1 MRCPSC
7 AMTVV
12 ESDKTYTCGCVVI
25 PKEIL
30 QKKITPE
37 IVHELLNNRRTKT
50 LEGFISKR
58 TGKKFNA
65 ALVIRDKK
73 VVFEFEGENREN
85 KQTEDSPDRRDIVR
99 IRVHSE
105 NSGAAHVIIKGAM
118 YREFQ
123 ISYGHVSSRM
133 AECLACV
140 TAANLVKQVMK
151 STAVTKLDISL
162 NNLDFSR
169 YILKERTPRDR
180 DMKLALEH
188 LFQVLAGFGGWRAQF
203 KQEKRPRLTGSP
215 QSNKFPRGVFPGLE
229 VSLEEVNGRLR
240 VTLPGDPDVNAQF
253 TASLQRAV
261 PDGEKAYTLPLAAR
275 PVLMAWINSVK
286 RGGYPSEA
294 SQQ

>member
-7 AMTVV
+7 AMNIT
-12 ESDKTYTCGCVVI
+12 ETDKTYTCDCVVI

-50 LEGFISKR
+50 LEGFVSNR
-58 TGKKFNA
+58 TGKKFSA
-65 ALVIRDKK
+65 TLVIHDKK
-73 VVFEFEGENREN
+73 VAFEFEGESREN
-85 KQTEDSPDRRDIVR
+85 RQTKGSPDHRDIVR

-105 NSGAAHVIIKGAM
+105 NSGTAHVIIKGTM

-133 AECLACV
+133 AECLACA

-151 STAVTKLDISL
+151 NTAATKLDISL

-180 DMKLALEH
+180 DMKSALEH
-188 LFQVLAGFGGWRAQF
+188 LFHVLAGFGGWCAQF
-203 KQEKRPRLTGSP
+203 KPEKRPRLTGSP

-229 VSLEEVNGRLR
+229 VSLEEVNGKLR
-240 VTLPGDPDVNAQF
+240 VTLPGDPDINAQF

-261 PDGEKAYTLPLAAR
+261 PDGERAYTLPLAAR
-275 PVLMAWINSVK
+275 PALMAWINSVK
-286 RGGYPSEA
+286 RGGYPSEV